1 MLSDIVIRHSENLVV
16 CRFAPIFIV
25 LFSKYLKAT
34 TARVCTADRKT
45 HCGLI
50 AMISTRRRLEYASG
64 FIELGM
70 MAEAAAELEK
80 ISPADRDS
88 LPVLNV
94 RLQFFMAAKEW
105 PQVVTLAAE
114 STRRQPNDSQGWIFH
129 AYALRE
135 LSRIAE
141 AQAVLLLA
149 EPLHGATCGVLHYNL
164 ACYACLL
171 GNKPEARR
179 RLALA
184 AALDQSWLDSALDD
198 PDLASMREEIRAH
211 KKA

>member
-1 MLSDIVIRHSENLVV
+1 
-16 CRFAPIFIV
+16 
-25 LFSKYLKAT
+25 
-34 TARVCTADRKT
+34 
-45 HCGLI
+45 
-50 AMISTRRRLEYASG
+50 MISTRRRLEYASG

-80 ISPADRDS
+80 IIPAERSS
-88 LPVLNV
+88 LAVVMV
-94 RLQFFMAAKEW
+94 RMEFLMAAKEW
-105 PQVVTLAAE
+105 AHVVTLASE
-114 STRRQPNDSQGWIFH
+114 FTRLKPDDSQGWIFH

-141 AQAVLLLA
+141 ARTVLHQA

-171 GNKPEARR
+171 GDRAEARR

-198 PDLASMREEIRAH
+198 PDLASMREEIRAR
-211 KKA
+211 KKG